1 MKVFGHRGFSGE
13 YPENT
18 MLAFQKAVEA
28 GCEGIELDVQ
38 LTKDLVPVIMHDE
51 KVDRTTDGNGYI
63 YDLTYAELCKL
74 DCSYPDKF
82 AGKFGRL
89 QIPTLREYLEWMAE
103 EEDLIT
109 NIELKNSVYYYG
121 GMEEKVI
128 DMICEY
134 GLEDRIIL
142 SSFNNASIVL
152 CRQSDETIA
161 GGFLVEKYVDNAG
174 VYARTCD
181 VQYYH
186 PNLKYL
192 EEEHGIRAICHTA
205 CTGRTGVEMEALTGV
220 NTALLTIYDMCKA
233 VDRGMEIREIHLLE
247 KSGGKSGKWVR

>member
-1 MKVFGHRGFSGE
+1 
-13 YPENT
+13 

-174 VYARTCD
+174 VY
-181 VQYYH
+181 
-186 PNLKYL
+186 
-192 EEEHGIRAICHTA
+192 EEPVMCSIIIRIW
-205 CTGRTGVEMEALTGV
+205 
-220 NTALLTIYDMCKA
+220 NT
-233 VDRGMEIREIHLLE
+233 
-247 KSGGKSGKWVR
+247 

>member
-89 QIPTLREYLEWMAE
+89 QIPTLREYLVDGRGGRSDHKHRAE
-103 EEDLIT
+103 EQCL
-109 NIELKNSVYYYG
+109 LLWWYG
-121 GMEEKVI
+121 
-128 DMICEY
+128 
-134 GLEDRIIL
+134 
-142 SSFNNASIVL
+142 
-152 CRQSDETIA
+152 
-161 GGFLVEKYVDNAG
+161 
-174 VYARTCD
+174 
-181 VQYYH
+181 
-186 PNLKYL
+186 
-192 EEEHGIRAICHTA
+192 
-205 CTGRTGVEMEALTGV
+205 
-220 NTALLTIYDMCKA
+220 
-233 VDRGMEIREIHLLE
+233 REGH
-247 KSGGKSGKWVR
+247 

>member
-1 MKVFGHRGFSGE
+1 MQTSKLLSTLCGFSRR
-13 YPENT
+13 N
-18 MLAFQKAVEA
+18 
-28 GCEGIELDVQ
+28 CI
-38 LTKDLVPVIMHDE
+38 
-51 KVDRTTDGNGYI
+51 R
-63 YDLTYAELCKL
+63 
-74 DCSYPDKF
+74 
-82 AGKFGRL
+82 GKFGRL

-186 PNLKYL
+186 PNLEYL
-192 EEEHGIRAICHTA
+192 KEEHVRSCSQNGIGVNVWTVNEEEDMR
-205 CTGRTGVEMEALTGV
+205 RMKKWGV
-220 NTALLTIYDMCKA
+220 NSIITNYPRMQASVWISLWLQNISSVSVIT
-233 VDRGMEIREIHLLE
+233 L
-247 KSGGKSGKWVR
+247 

>member
-186 PNLKYL
+186 PNLEYL
-192 EEEHGIRAICHTA
+192 KEEHVRSCSQNGIGVNVWTVNEEEDMKR
-205 CTGRTGVEMEALTGV
+205 MKKWGV
-220 NTALLTIYDMCKA
+220 NSIITNYP
-233 VDRGMEIREIHLLE
+233 DRGRAVADED
-247 KSGGKSGKWVR
+247 

>member
-1 MKVFGHRGFSGE
+1 M
-13 YPENT
+13 
-18 MLAFQKAVEA
+18 
-28 GCEGIELDVQ
+28 
-38 LTKDLVPVIMHDE
+38 IMHDE
-51 KVDRTTDGNGYI
+51 KVDRTTDGSGYI
-63 YDLTYAELCKL
+63 YDLTYDELCKL

-161 GGFLVEKYVDNAG
+161 GGFLVDKYVDNAG

-186 PNLKYL
+186 PNLEYL
-192 EEEHGIRAICHTA
+192 KEEHVRSCSQNGIGVNVWTVNEEEDMR
-205 CTGRTGVEMEALTGV
+205 RMKKWGV
-220 NTALLTIYDMCKA
+220 NSIITNYP
-233 VDRGMEIREIHLLE
+233 DRGRA
-247 KSGGKSGKWVR
+247 VADAD

>member
-1 MKVFGHRGFSGE
+1 MRVFGHRGFSGE

-28 GCEGIELDVQ
+28 GCDGIELDVQ
-38 LTKDLVPVIMHDE
+38 LTRDLVSVIMHDE
-51 KVDRTTDGNGYI
+51 KVDRTTDGSGYV
-63 YDLTYAELCKL
+63 YDLTFDEIRRL

-82 AGKFGRL
+82 GGKFGQL
-89 QIPTLREYLEWMAE
+89 EVTSLREYLEWMAE
-103 EEDLIT
+103 EENLIT

-121 GMEEKVI
+121 GMERMVM

-152 CRQSDETIA
+152 CRQNDDTIA
-161 GGFLVEKYVDNAG
+161 GGFLVERCVENAG

-186 PNLKYL
+186 PNMDYLK
-192 EEEHGIRAICHTA
+192 EEHVRSCSQN
-205 CTGRTGVEMEALTGV
+205 GVGV
-220 NTALLTIYDMCKA
+220 NVWTVNEKEDMRRMKKWG
-233 VDRGMEIREIHLLE
+233 VSSIITNYPDRGREVADE
-247 KSGGKSGKWVR
+247 E

>member
-1 MKVFGHRGFSGE
+1 MRVFGHRGFSGK

-18 MLAFQKAVEA
+18 MLAFHKAVEA
-28 GCEGIELDVQ
+28 GCDGIELDVQ
-38 LTKDLVPVIMHDE
+38 LTRDLVPVIMHDE
-51 KVDRTTDGNGYI
+51 KVDRTTDGSGYV
-63 YDLTYAELCKL
+63 YDLTFDEIRRL

-82 AGKFGRL
+82 GGKFGQL
-89 QIPTLREYLEWMAE
+89 EVTSLREYLEWMAE
-103 EEDLIT
+103 EENLIT

-121 GMEEKVI
+121 GMERMVM

-152 CRQSDETIA
+152 CRQNDDTIA
-161 GGFLVEKYVDNAG
+161 GGFLVERCVENAG

-186 PNLKYL
+186 PNMDYLK
-192 EEEHGIRAICHTA
+192 EEHVRSCSQN
-205 CTGRTGVEMEALTGV
+205 GVGV
-220 NTALLTIYDMCKA
+220 NVWTVNEKEDMRRMKKWG
-233 VDRGMEIREIHLLE
+233 VSSIITNYPDRGREVADE
-247 KSGGKSGKWVR
+247 E

>member
-51 KVDRTTDGNGYI
+51 KVDRTTDGSGYI
-63 YDLTYAELCKL
+63 YDLTYDELCKL

-161 GGFLVEKYVDNAG
+161 GGFLVDKYVDNAG
-174 VYARTCD
+174 VYA
-181 VQYYH
+181 
-186 PNLKYL
+186 
-192 EEEHGIRAICHTA
+192 
-205 CTGRTGVEMEALTGV
+205 
-220 NTALLTIYDMCKA
+220 
-233 VDRGMEIREIHLLE
+233 
-247 KSGGKSGKWVR
+247 